1 MVREKNHNGL
11 QCKPFYGKNFTPLLF
26 SIYKGLRRKLLLNIK
41 QLNEIINSLT
51 YSENHGQ

>member
-1 MVREKNHNGL
+1 MVREKNHNGV
-11 QCKPFYGKNFTPLLF
+11 QCKPFYGKNFTPLFF

-51 YSENHGQ
+51 NSENHGQ